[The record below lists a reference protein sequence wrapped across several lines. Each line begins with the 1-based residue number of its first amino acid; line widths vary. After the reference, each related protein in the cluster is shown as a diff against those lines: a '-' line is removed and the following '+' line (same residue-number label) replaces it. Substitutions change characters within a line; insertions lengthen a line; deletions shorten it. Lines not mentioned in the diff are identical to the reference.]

1 MPTPDE
7 FYTAA
12 NRRLQDE
19 NDSRKLADAVAYSIV
34 DDELRPEQAGFI
46 GSLDYFFLA
55 HPIHAVEAGLLV

>member
-7 FYTAA
+7 FYTAS

-19 NDSRKLADAVAYSIV
+19 NDSLRLADAVAHAIV

-46 GSLDYFFLA
+46 GSLDYFFLKT
-55 HPIHAVEAGLLV
+55 VNENG